1 MAQWF
6 GRLRRRRGRGIT
18 PRSHT
23 SLPSAM
29 HSGRGSTGAWGRIR
43 MFLGNSAATVSIL
56 VFLGLTLATT
66 SLLMLPQAAADSQ
79 PTPMPDAFFTAV
91 SAIAVTGLTTV
102 DMSTH
107 WSPFGNTVI
116 FLALQIGGIGVLTM
130 ATLLAVL
137 ASKRLGLGARKMLAG
152 DVDPSRMHERRDLNA
167 HGMQLGDVK
176 GLLRTVF
183 ISVIVIELA
192 LSAIIVPRLWL
203 SGLDWLTSL
212 WQGIYL
218 AASAF
223 TNTGF
228 VPLVSGLAPY
238 GNDPIMV
245 GAIGVG
251 VFLGSI
257 GFPVIFAL
265 YRAFSVARKRRRK
278 NTLEHA
284 RIGLHAKLTLSTTL
298 ILLAAGA
305 LLIGLLEWGNEK
317 TLGGQDLWV
326 RPMTALFTS
335 MMARSG
341 GFNTVPTEDMGG
353 ATHLVLDM
361 LMFVGGG
368 SASTAGGIKVTT
380 LAILFLAAFAEA
392 RGSQDLGAYERRI
405 PSDTVRLAVSV
416 VLWGATIVAVSTI
429 LILQVT
435 DESLD
440 VVLFDVISAFATC
453 GLSAGLSGPDLAPEA
468 KYILAVTMLLGRVG
482 TVTLATAISGTH
494 RQTVYRRAAERP
506 IVG

>member
-1 MAQWF
+1 MARWP
-6 GRLRRRRGRGIT
+6 GRSRRRRVGR
-18 PRSHT
+18 PQARP
-23 SLPSAM
+23 LLAM
-29 HSGRGSTGAWGRIR
+29 PQGMQKQSGFAGVIERVRL
-43 MFLGNSAATVSIL
+43 FLGNSVATVSIL
-56 VFLGLTLATT
+56 VFLGLTLLTT
-66 SLLMLPQAAADSQ
+66 TLLMMPAASA
-79 PTPMPDAFFTAV
+79 TGEATALPDALFTAV

-102 DMSTH
+102 DMATH
-107 WSPFGNTVI
+107 WSPFGNTVV
-116 FLALQIGGIGVLTM
+116 FLALQIGGVGVLTL

-137 ASKRLGLGARKMLAG
+137 ASKRLGLRARKMLAG
-152 DVDPSRMHERRDLNA
+152 DVDPSRMHERGELSA

-176 GLLRTVF
+176 GLLKTVL
-183 ISVIVIELA
+183 ISVAVIELA
-192 LSAIIVPRLWL
+192 LAAILIPRLWVA
-203 SGLDWLTSL
+203 GLEPITAV
-212 WQGIYL
+212 WQGFYL
-218 AASAF
+218 SASAF

-228 VPLVSGLAPY
+228 VPLASGLSAY
-238 GNDPIMV
+238 SHDPIMV
-245 GAIGVG
+245 FTIGIG

-265 YRAFSVARKRRRK
+265 YKAVATARKRRKRM
-278 NTLEHA
+278 TLQHG
-284 RIGLHAKLTLSTTL
+284 RVGLHAKLTLTTTL
-298 ILLAAGA
+298 ILLVVGA
-305 LLIGLLEWGNEK
+305 VLIGALEWGNEK
-317 TLGGQDLWV
+317 TLGGQQLWA

-341 GFNTVPTEDMGG
+341 GFNTVPTEEMSG

-392 RGSQDLGAYERRI
+392 RGNQDIGAYERRI

-416 VLWGATIVAVSTI
+416 TLWGATIVAVSTI

-435 DESLD
+435 DETLD

-453 GLSAGLSGPDLAPEA
+453 GLSAGLSHPDLAPEA
-468 KYILAVTMLLGRVG
+468 KYILAATMLLGRIG

>member
-1 MAQWF
+1 MAKWP
-6 GRLRRRRGRGIT
+6 RRFIRRSRRGRT

-23 SLPSAM
+23 PLPQAHYGAAGDSAWV
-29 HSGRGSTGAWGRIR
+29 HRIR
-43 MFLGNSAATVSIL
+43 LFFSNSAALVSIV
-56 VFLGLTLATT
+56 VFLALTFATS
-66 SLLMLPQAAADSQ
+66 SLLMLPIAAADGQATSA
-79 PTPMPDAFFTAV
+79 PDAFFTAV
-91 SAIAVTGLTTV
+91 SAVAVTGLTTV
-102 DMSTH
+102 DMATH
-107 WSPFGNTVI
+107 WSAFGNTVI
-116 FLALQIGGIGVLTM
+116 FIALQVGGIGVLTI

-152 DVDPSRMHERRDLNA
+152 DADPSRMHERRELSA

-176 GLLRTVF
+176 GLIGTVI
-183 ISVIVIELA
+183 ISVVAIELA
-192 LSAIIVPRLWL
+192 LSAVIVPRLWL
-203 SGLDWLTSL
+203 SGLDPVTAL
-212 WQGIYL
+212 WQGVYL
-218 AASAF
+218 ATSAF

-228 VPLVSGLAPY
+228 VPLVGGLAPF
-238 GNDPIMV
+238 GHDPIMV
-245 GAIGVG
+245 FTIGIG

-265 YRAFSVARKRRRK
+265 YRAISIARKRRRRS
-278 NTLEHA
+278 TLQHA
-284 RIGLHAKLTLSTTL
+284 RIGLHAKLTLATTL
-298 ILLAAGA
+298 ILLAFGA
-305 LLIGLLEWGNEK
+305 LVIGALEWNNSD
-317 TLGGQDLWV
+317 TLGGQPVVV

-341 GFNTVPTEDMGG
+341 GFNTVPTEDMSS

-392 RGSQDLGAYERRI
+392 KGSQDLGAYERRI

-416 VLWGATIVAVSTI
+416 VLWGATIVAVSTV
-429 LILQVT
+429 LVLRVT
-435 DESLD
+435 NAPLD
-440 VVLFDVISAFATC
+440 AVLFDVISAFATC
-453 GLSAGLSGPDLAPEA
+453 GLSAGLSDSELATEA
-468 KYILAVTMLLGRVG
+468 KYILAVTMLLGRLG

>member
-1 MAQWF
+1 MAKWP
-6 GRLRRRRGRGIT
+6 LRFTRRSRRGRT

-23 SLPSAM
+23 PLPQAHYGAAGDSAWVYRLRLFF
-29 HSGRGSTGAWGRIR
+29 S
-43 MFLGNSAATVSIL
+43 NSAALVSIV
-56 VFLGLTLATT
+56 VFLALTFATS
-66 SLLMLPQAAADSQ
+66 SLLMLPIAAADGQ
-79 PTPMPDAFFTAV
+79 ATPAPDAFFTAV
-91 SAIAVTGLTTV
+91 SAVAVTGLTTV
-102 DMSTH
+102 DMATH
-107 WSPFGNTVI
+107 WSAFGNTVI
-116 FLALQIGGIGVLTM
+116 FIALQVGGIGVLTI

-152 DVDPSRMHERRDLNA
+152 DADPSRMHERRELSA

-176 GLLRTVF
+176 GLIGTVI
-183 ISVIVIELA
+183 ISVVVIELA
-192 LSAIIVPRLWL
+192 LSAVIVPRLWL
-203 SGLDWLTSL
+203 SGLDPVTAL
-212 WQGIYL
+212 WQGVYL
-218 AASAF
+218 ATSAF

-228 VPLVSGLAPY
+228 VPLVGGLAPF
-238 GNDPIMV
+238 GHDPIMV
-245 GAIGVG
+245 FTIGIG

-265 YRAFSVARKRRRK
+265 YRAISIARKRRRRS
-278 NTLEHA
+278 TLQHA
-284 RIGLHAKLTLSTTL
+284 RVGLHAKLTLATTL
-298 ILLAAGA
+298 ILLAFGA
-305 LLIGLLEWGNEK
+305 LVIGALEWNNSD
-317 TLGGQDLWV
+317 TLGGQPVVV

-341 GFNTVPTEDMGG
+341 GFNTVPTEDMSS

-392 RGSQDLGAYERRI
+392 KGSQDLGVYERRI

-416 VLWGATIVAVSTI
+416 VLWGATIVAVSTV
-429 LILQVT
+429 LVLRVT
-435 DESLD
+435 NDTLD

-453 GLSAGLSGPDLAPEA
+453 GLSAGLSDSELATEA
-468 KYILAVTMLLGRVG
+468 KYILAVTMLLGRLG

>member
-1 MAQWF
+1 MAKWP
-6 GRLRRRRGRGIT
+6 LRMKKRRGRGLA

-23 SLPSAM
+23 PLPQAHYGAAGDSAFI
-29 HSGRGSTGAWGRIR
+29 HRLRLFFS
-43 MFLGNSAATVSIL
+43 NSAALVSIL
-56 VFLGLTLATT
+56 VFLGLTLATS
-66 SLLMLPQAAADSQ
+66 SLLMLPIAAADGHA
-79 PTPMPDAFFTAV
+79 TPAPDAFFTAV
-91 SAIAVTGLTTV
+91 SAVAVTGLTTV
-102 DMSTH
+102 DMATH

-116 FLALQIGGIGVLTM
+116 FIALQVGGIGVLTI

-152 DVDPSRMHERRDLNA
+152 DVDPSRMHERRELNA

-176 GLLRTVF
+176 GLIGTVI
-183 ISVIVIELA
+183 ISVVVIELA

-203 SGLDWLTSL
+203 SGLDPLNAT
-212 WQGIYL
+212 WQGVYL

-228 VPLVSGLAPY
+228 VPLVGGLSPFA
-238 GNDPIMV
+238 NDPVMV
-245 GAIGVG
+245 FTIGVG

-265 YRAFSVARKRRRK
+265 YRAVSVARQRRRR
-278 NTLEHA
+278 NTLQHP

-298 ILLAAGA
+298 ILLVIGA
-305 LLIGLLEWGNEK
+305 FVIGLLEWTNDD
-317 TLGGQDLWV
+317 TLGGQPLAV

-341 GFNTVPTEDMGG
+341 GFNTVPTEDMSS

-392 RGSQDLGAYERRI
+392 KGSQDLGAYERRI
-405 PSDTVRLAVSV
+405 PSSTVRLAVSV
-416 VLWGATIVAVSTI
+416 VLWGASIVAVSTI
-429 LILQVT
+429 LVLRVT
-435 DESLD
+435 DDTLD

-453 GLSAGLSGPDLAPEA
+453 GLSAGLSDADLATEA
-468 KYILAVTMLLGRVG
+468 KYILAITMLLGRVG

-494 RQTVYRRAAERP
+494 RQTVFRRAAERP